1 MLLKTGSLGD
11 RSGSLEGQGESSGI
25 DPQQVASSCK
35 EHWAVG
41 SLLESGTLAPISHWL
56 KAALGDVTS
65 QAFPVSTGAGKAA
78 LVA

>member
-1 MLLKTGSLGD
+1 M
-11 RSGSLEGQGESSGI
+11 
-25 DPQQVASSCK
+25 
-35 EHWAVG
+35 G
-41 SLLESGTLAPISHWL
+41 SLLESGMLAPVSHWL

>member
-1 MLLKTGSLGD
+1 MKTGLLGD
-11 RSGSLEGQGESSGI
+11 RSGSLQGQGESSGV
-25 DPQQVASSCK
+25 DPQQVASSCR
-35 EHWAVG
+35 ERWAVG
-41 SLLESGTLAPISHWL
+41 SLLESGMLAPVSHWL